1 MSRKRPHLFGGS
13 FSNERNV
20 LPRFARDIMP
30 ELSTTERMAARQIR
44 RHLTAFVQRRRGLIG
59 ATVGAGAALAAEF
72 IRGKASGNTPRVQQ
86 SVQPD
91 IPTTSIDTGSTD
103 QESKSSGHDTKS
115 IETSSVENMTGA
127 TPMHISTH
135 GDGASNADQPFNRDG
150 EDKGK
155 QQAIAASLWHRA
167 PRIYDDEIIVRMPL
181 IPTFDTSSATNPME
195 WTPTLAAAGPPIVPS
210 VQLFNA
216 FRVQVNNIFTPFTN
230 DTSLKP
236 RGYAWY
242 SQLYNYYQVLE
253 CRWKYI
259 TNAISCGGSNAA
271 ATNLT
276 ANQPVHIY
284 ATIGD
289 NSHTAFASDR
299 ALMELGY
306 TNGADKSIVIK
317 GPAQITDMNG
327 LCNKIPRTI
336 TFEGTWTPAMF
347 EDLQTNITFQP
358 MTAIGS
364 NPNWINYLDFGSIN
378 YNTTAASSPMAF
390 QTYVYLEF
398 LVHFKKVNMTKYATG
413 N

>member
-20 LPRFARDIMP
+20 LPRFTRDLMP
-30 ELSTTERMAARQIR
+30 EMSASERAAWRTIKPHLS
-44 RHLTAFVQRRRGLIG
+44 AFIQRRRGIIG

-72 IRGKASGNTPRVQQ
+72 IRGKASGNTPRVKE
-86 SVQPD
+86 SVQSD
-91 IPTTSIDTGSTD
+91 ILPTSFDSGTTD
-103 QESKSSGHDTKS
+103 SETKS
-115 IETSSVENMTGA
+115 LESATMTGA
-127 TPMHISTH
+127 VPMDVH
-135 GDGASNADQPFNRDG
+135 GDGASAVDKPFNRDG
-150 EDKGK
+150 EDKQK
-155 QQAIAASLWHRA
+155 QQALAASLWHRA

-181 IPTFDTSSATNPME
+181 VPTFDSSSATNPME
-195 WTPTLAAAGPPIVPS
+195 WTPTLATAGPPILPS

-216 FRVQVNNIFTPFTN
+216 YRVQVNNIFTPFTN

-271 ATNLT
+271 ATNAT

-284 ATIGD
+284 STIGD
-289 NSHTAFASDR
+289 NAHTSFASDR

-306 TNGADKSIVIK
+306 SNGADKNIIIK

-327 LCNKIPRTI
+327 LCAKIPRTL
-336 TFEGTWTPAMF
+336 TFEGVWTPAMF

-358 MTAIGS
+358 MTAIGAA
-364 NPNWINYLDFGSIN
+364 PNWINYLDFGAIN
-378 YNTTAASSPMAF
+378 YNTTAATSPQTF
-390 QTYVYLEF
+390 QTYIYLEF
-398 LVHFKKVNMTKYATG
+398 LVHFKKVNMSKYATG